1 MTNGTLGPRTG
12 TPSSTAARASAL
24 LVDNDVNMLFSLDF
38 LLRSEGY
45 HTVCAR
51 DGEAALQAMENACPD
66 IVVLDITMPKI
77 NGYEVC
83 QRIRA
88 NPAWREVKILFVSA
102 KSHAIEIE
110 KGFGLGADGYQTK
123 PFSSADL
130 LAKVAEVMSGCH
142 PRTSHGT
149 EELSGAGMNSAYRP
163 NSSLRHGE
171 MSGRAD
177 C

>member
-12 TPSSTAARASAL
+12 SPSTTATRASAL

-51 DGEAALQAMENACPD
+51 DGEAALQAMEIACPD

-110 KGFGLGADGYQTK
+110 KGFGLGADGFQTK

-130 LAKVAEVMSGCH
+130 LAKVAKVMSGGVH
-142 PRTSHGT
+142 RPSLGSGT
-149 EELSGAGMNSAYRP
+149 ISGTGMNSSYQSNA
-163 NSSLRHGE
+163 SLRQGE

-177 C
+177 F